1 MDENEQFI
9 ESMVS
14 VIKSLSNEALQ
25 FNKKSKAYKL
35 YRNALSGMWNLIGN
49 NGILLNPI
57 RYSVKAQI
65 IFEKSGLKEQGFQSL
80 SELKWSKW
88 NSLRKKEDFTY
99 LSELLWEHAYTRSD
113 FATNAIEI
121 VEEDNEVDAKLT
133 KLIKEHQ
140 IVWVTRGENNCL
152 TGHGYRSHRPNGWK
166 AAYNECGINLV

>member
-88 NSLRKKEDFTY
+88 NSLRKRRI
-99 LSELLWEHAYTRSD
+99 LRILMSCCGNMLIL
-113 FATNAIEI
+113 
-121 VEEDNEVDAKLT
+121 EVILQQM
-133 KLIKEHQ
+133 L
-140 IVWVTRGENNCL
+140 
-152 TGHGYRSHRPNGWK
+152 
-166 AAYNECGINLV
+166 